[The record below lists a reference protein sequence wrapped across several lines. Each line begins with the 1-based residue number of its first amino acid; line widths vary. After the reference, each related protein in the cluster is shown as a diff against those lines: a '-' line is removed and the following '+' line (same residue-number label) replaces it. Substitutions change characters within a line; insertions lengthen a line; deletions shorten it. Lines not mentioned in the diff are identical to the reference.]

1 VNGLLSSGGE
11 RPIRH
16 SASWRATL
24 AFSMRPVSLALLA
37 VAVLMAAGC
46 GNDDASK
53 AQDTVSAA
61 VSGLG
66 TGDGK
71 KVCDQLTA
79 GAQKQILALLAD
91 NPLGFPDIK
100 ATTCVEGITKLHAA
114 LSQAQRNV
122 LVDGE
127 VGDAKVNGN
136 KATVRVIGLG
146 MQADVQKFGDKWM
159 ITGGLFKYAGRQVGG

>member
-1 VNGLLSSGGE
+1 
-11 RPIRH
+11 
-16 SASWRATL
+16 
-24 AFSMRPVSLALLA
+24 MRSVSLALLA

-53 AQDTVSAA
+53 AQETVSAA
-61 VSGLG
+61 VSGVG
-66 TGDGK
+66 KGDGK
-71 KVCDQLTA
+71 KVCDQLTV

-100 ATTCVEGITKLHAA
+100 ARSCVEGITKFHAA

-127 VGDAKVNGN
+127 VGDAKVTGD
-136 KATVRVIGLG
+136 KAKVRVTGLG
-146 MQADVQKFGDKWM
+146 MQADLQKIGGRWM

>member
-1 VNGLLSSGGE
+1 
-11 RPIRH
+11 
-16 SASWRATL
+16 
-24 AFSMRPVSLALLA
+24 MRSVTLALLA

-46 GNDDASK
+46 GASDASK

-66 TGDGK
+66 TGNGK

-79 GAQKQILALLAD
+79 AAQKQILALLAD
-91 NPLGFPDIK
+91 NPLGFPNIK
-100 ATTCVEGITKLHAA
+100 ATSCVQGITKLHAA
-114 LSQAQRNV
+114 LSQAQRNI

-127 VGDAKVNGN
+127 VGDAKITGD
-136 KATVRVIGLG
+136 KAKVRVTGLG
-146 MQADVQKFGDKWM
+146 MQADLQKIDGRWM

>member
-1 VNGLLSSGGE
+1 
-11 RPIRH
+11 
-16 SASWRATL
+16 
-24 AFSMRPVSLALLA
+24 MRSVSLALLA
-37 VAVLMAAGC
+37 AVVLMVAGC
-46 GNDDASK
+46 GNSDASQ
-53 AQDTVSAA
+53 AQDSVSAA

-66 TGDGK
+66 TGNGK

-100 ATTCVEGITKLHAA
+100 ATSCVEGITKLHAA

-127 VGDAKVNGN
+127 VGDAKVKGN

-146 MQADVQKFGDKWM
+146 MQADLQKIGGKWM
-159 ITGGLFKYAGRQVGG
+159 ITGGLFKYAGRQVSG

>member
-1 VNGLLSSGGE
+1 
-11 RPIRH
+11 
-16 SASWRATL
+16 
-24 AFSMRPVSLALLA
+24 MRSVTLALLA

-46 GNDDASK
+46 GGSDASK

-66 TGDGK
+66 TGNGT

-79 GAQKQILALLAD
+79 AAQKQILALLAD
-91 NPLGFPDIK
+91 NPLGFPNIK
-100 ATTCVEGITKLHAA
+100 ATSCVEGITKLHAA
-114 LSQAQRNV
+114 LSQAQRNI

-146 MQADVQKFGDKWM
+146 MQADLQKIGDRWM